1 MAKNEKY
8 TVMRR
13 SGQSDKTDLRRRLGG
28 LYPLSKHSFPDIL
41 DAARVNRLQENIY
54 LCFIDYIKAFD
65 YVDHSKLWKI
75 LRDGN
80 TRLPYLSP
88 EKPVH
93 RSRSNSYNLTF
104 FFIVE

>member
-28 LYPLSKHSFPDIL
+28 LYPLSRHSFPDIL

-75 LRDGN
+75 LKEKGIPDH
-80 TRLPYLSP
+80 LPAS
-88 EKPVH
+88 
-93 RSRSNSYNLTF
+93 
-104 FFIVE
+104 